1 MIEEYTAR
9 MVCKS
14 DIELKNGIPVPPE
27 PANNGEISLINL
39 LNLQPRSGMEY
50 GFMFYEKNGT
60 ENICH
65 IHFENKR
72 REFEISYGTEID
84 FRRKGYMQEALA
96 FFVNWIFTNTKVP
109 YLYALISNNDDSQH
123 ILEKQGFCFETHD
136 QYGSWFILTRQ

>member
-1 MIEEYTAR
+1 
-9 MVCKS
+9 
-14 DIELKNGIPVPPE
+14 
-27 PANNGEISLINL
+27 
-39 LNLQPRSGMEY
+39 
-50 GFMFYEKNGT
+50 MFYEKNGT

-109 YLYALISNNDDSQH
+109 YLYALISNNDESQH

>member
-65 IHFENKR
+65 IHFKNKR

-109 YLYALISNNDDSQH
+109 YLYALISNNDESQH

>member
-65 IHFENKR
+65 IHFAR
-72 REFEISYGTEID
+72 T
-84 FRRKGYMQEALA
+84 
-96 FFVNWIFTNTKVP
+96 
-109 YLYALISNNDDSQH
+109 
-123 ILEKQGFCFETHD
+123 
-136 QYGSWFILTRQ
+136 